1 MQPVPQEPT
10 APQSEATI
18 QIHSTIESSP
28 PIKVSDHIEGDFKEY
43 LLRRTKRGNKALS
56 LLADEELIHV
66 TEVNRSK
73 DGTVAT
79 QQRFMVKKEALL
91 GISHNKFDW
100 LDRFKL
106 GWWSMFGGGLALSI
120 LGIPIGSTLLMAGL
134 FLSCWQFADPEM
146 ITLETTTGRRR
157 LMLNRMGSDRELM
170 RCSMDHFS
178 ATIQN
183 LLVSGELDTTDYEN
197 SIEALMLDRAA
208 QLQAAAQQAASQVA
222 EPLIP
227 DSTSSAQPT
236 AQSEDL
242 VTPAAPI
249 AASPI
254 EPVSVQPTSSTSAT
268 ASPFPETEGVET
280 ESNESTQDHSQ
291 EPESSDWGA
300 VSEWPEP
307 ASPEALPEPDPP
319 AELPEPAP
327 PEALPEPAPPA
338 ELPEPAP
345 PEALP
350 EPAPPAELPEPAP
363 PEALPEPAPPA
374 ELSPPPAPTPPPSL
388 TPLPTPTP
396 PLPMPPPGLALP
408 PVPLLPAIDPL
419 LMDADVAMPPPPE
432 TLVAGSPREDRMSTD
447 EKDDLLSMLD
457 D

>member
-1 MQPVPQEPT
+1 MPQEST

-28 PIKVSDHIEGDFKEY
+28 PIKVSDHVEGDFKEY

-56 LLADEELIHV
+56 ILADEELIHV
-66 TEVNRSK
+66 TEANRNK
-73 DGTVAT
+73 DGTVAI

-100 LDRFKL
+100 LNRFKL

-134 FLSCWQFADPEM
+134 FFSCWQFVDPEM

-208 QLQAAAQQAASQVA
+208 QLQAAAQQAASQGA

-227 DSTSSAQPT
+227 DSTSSVQPT
-236 AQSEDL
+236 VQSEDL

-254 EPVSVQPTSSTSAT
+254 ESAPVQPNSATSAI
-268 ASPFPETEGVET
+268 ASPLSETEGVET
-280 ESNESTQDHSQ
+280 ESNESTQEHSQ
-291 EPESSDWGA
+291 EPESGDWGA
-300 VSEWPEP
+300 ASEWQESAPPE
-307 ASPEALPEPDPP
+307 
-319 AELPEPAP
+319 ELPEPAP
-327 PEALPEPAPPA
+327 PEALPEPAP
-338 ELPEPAP
+338 L
-345 PEALP
+345 
-350 EPAPPAELPEPAP
+350 
-363 PEALPEPAPPA
+363 A

-408 PVPLLPAIDPL
+408 PVPQLPAIDPL
-419 LMDADVAMPPPPE
+419 LMDPDAAMPPPPE
-432 TLVAGSPREDRMSTD
+432 TLVAGSPREDRMSID
-447 EKDDLLSMLD
+447 EKADLLSMLD

>member
-1 MQPVPQEPT
+1 MPQEPT
-10 APQSEATI
+10 APQSEATV

-134 FLSCWQFADPEM
+134 FFSCWQFADPEM

-249 AASPI
+249 AVSPI
-254 EPVSVQPTSSTSAT
+254 EPASVQPTSSTSAI
-268 ASPFPETEGVET
+268 ASPLPETEGVET

-300 VSEWPEP
+300 VSEW
-307 ASPEALPEPDPP
+307 
-319 AELPEPAP
+319 
-327 PEALPEPAPPA
+327 
-338 ELPEPAP
+338 
-345 PEALP
+345 
-350 EPAPPAELPEPAP
+350 PEPAP